1 MRIKV
6 GFDIQLGVWAP
17 TRVIHLLRVHPSR
30 RQDIVGSE
38 TITVTGGL
46 EPVQYVDSF
55 GNLCGHVDVM
65 KPVEAV
71 VFKGEAI
78 VECPDEPDPIDL
90 SAKQHAVTD
99 LPDEVH
105 RFLLP
110 SRYCDFDSELMQVA
124 WDNFANVPEGW
135 ERVQAISDFAHNRIT
150 FDYMKARAN
159 RTALDGYREQVG
171 VCRDYAHLFVALCR
185 AMNIPAR
192 YVTGYLGEHDVPK
205 SGEPMDFSAWSEVYL
220 GGKWHT
226 FDARHNARRVGR
238 VVMAR
243 GRDAAD
249 VPLTMCFGPNYLR
262 KFEVISDQVEA

>member
-6 GFDIQLGVWAP
+6 GFDIHLGVWAP

-30 RQDIVGSE
+30 RQDIVGE
-38 TITVTGGL
+38 EKITVTGGL
-46 EPVQYVDSF
+46 TPVQYVDSF
-55 GNLCGHVDVM
+55 GNLCAHVDVM
-65 KPVEAV
+65 EPVDAV
-71 VFKGEAI
+71 KFTGEAI
-78 VECPDEPDPIDL
+78 VECPDEPDPVDL
-90 SAKQHAVTD
+90 GAKQHAVTD

-105 RFLLP
+105 QFLLP

-124 WDNFANVPEGW
+124 WDTFGNVPEGW
-135 ERVQAISDFAHNRIT
+135 ERVQAISDFAHERIT

-159 RTALDGYREQVG
+159 RTALEGYREQVG
-171 VCRDYAHLFVALCR
+171 VCRDFAHLFVALCR

-192 YVTGYLGEHDVPK
+192 YVTGYLGEHGVPK

-226 FDARHNARRVGR
+226 FDARHNARRMGR

-249 VPLTMCFGPNYLR
+249 VPLTMCFGPNFLK
-262 KFEVISDQVEA
+262 KFEVISDQVE